1 MSTAD
6 NQSDPVHVSTEEE
19 TSEQP
24 QAEQSKKS
32 DPSGMYN
39 SIDRLRSEF
48 DKLLGVAVEQG
59 ERALDKL
66 GILGNEAV
74 WIPRVDLLELEEQV
88 QVSFDLPGVTSDEIN
103 ITLAGNMLT
112 VSGVRTTEA
121 TPKPGQTVRISERP
135 AGQFRKS
142 VPMPVAVDPDQVTA
156 AVQNGVLTVT
166 LEKAPTE
173 KARQIPIETASGAD
187 A

>member
-6 NQSDPVHVSTEEE
+6 NQADPVHVSTEEE
-19 TSEQP
+19 AVEQP

-32 DPSGMYN
+32 DTSGAHN
-39 SIDRLRSEF
+39 SIERLRSEF

-66 GILGNEAV
+66 GIFGNEAV

-88 QVSFDLPGVTSDEIN
+88 QVSFDLPGVTAEEID

-112 VSGVRTTEA
+112 LTGTRNTGA
-121 TPKPGQTVRISERP
+121 IPKTGQTVRMSERP
-135 AGQFRKS
+135 SGQFRRS
-142 VPMPVAVDPDQVTA
+142 VPMPVAVDPERVSA
-156 AVQNGVLTVT
+156 AVQNGVVTVT
-166 LEKAPTE
+166 LEKSPTE
-173 KARQIPIETASGAD
+173 KPRQIPIKTASGAG

>member
-48 DKLLGVAVEQG
+48 DKIIGG
-59 ERALDKL
+59 CSRA
-66 GILGNEAV
+66 GRAC
-74 WIPRVDLLELEEQV
+74 
-88 QVSFDLPGVTSDEIN
+88 
-103 ITLAGNMLT
+103 
-112 VSGVRTTEA
+112 
-121 TPKPGQTVRISERP
+121 
-135 AGQFRKS
+135 AGQAGYSLGMKLFGFRVSICWSWKS
-142 VPMPVAVDPDQVTA
+142 RYRSR
-156 AVQNGVLTVT
+156 LIY
-166 LEKAPTE
+166 LESRLMKSIL
-173 KARQIPIETASGAD
+173 RWLETC
-187 A
+187 